1 MATKTKLINGL
12 SFEVGQ
18 PYEAGH
24 TINEAEAKTLNQVR
38 SENIGNNL
46 RNQIKTAQEEGKSED
61 EIKAIVADYD
71 ASYVFTLAS
80 VSASA
85 KYSPEERAARAMARD
100 IIKAK
105 LAESGRKLTVTPEGL
120 TDDEWNAKIEANIEK
135 IAATPEIV
143 KAAKKQVAEKKNR
156 TEAIAAGLDL

>member
-12 SFEVGQ
+12 SFEVAQ
-18 PYEAGH
+18 PYEAGQ

-46 RNQIKTAQEEGKSED
+46 RNQIKTAQEEGKSEAD
-61 EIKAIVADYD
+61 IAKIVAEYD

-85 KYSPEERAARAMARD
+85 KYTPEERAARSMAREVV
-100 IIKAK
+100 KAK
-105 LAESGRKLTVTPEGL
+105 LAETGKKLNVVPEGL
-120 TDDEWNAKIEANIEK
+120 TKEEWDAKIEAAVEK
-135 IAATPEIV
+135 VAGSEVVI
-143 KAAKKQVAEKKNR
+143 KAAKKAVAEKANR
-156 TEAIAAGLDL
+156 TSALASELDL